1 MARILIVDD
10 EPLITAMME
19 EWLAEQGHV
28 VVGPAHN
35 LAQALELAH
44 SDLDAAIV
52 DVSLGKDSSYPLLEA
67 LIARG
72 LPFAL
77 ATGHR
82 EEGIDPRYRGQWTLR
97 KPFDFATFGRTIDEL
112 LAPSD
117 LGAGAR
123 NASSPGPISA
133 KR

>member
-1 MARILIVDD
+1 VTGFFVIQSARS
-10 EPLITAMME
+10 ENRRRN
-19 EWLAEQGHV
+19 HV
-28 VVGPAHN
+28 AVGPAHN
-35 LAQALELAH
+35 LTKALELAQ

-67 LIARG
+67 LIARR

-77 ATGHR
+77 ATGHG
-82 EEGIDPRYRGQWTLR
+82 EEGIDPRYRGQSTLR
-97 KPFDFATFGRTIDEL
+97 KPFDFATFGRTIDDL
-112 LAPSD
+112 TAPRG

-133 KR
+133 TR